1 MKNHTE
7 RHLITVHH
15 YRNLVWKHQLE
26 ISVPEIGNSSIS
38 EYTPEISGKNLFIAN
53 GYYSSNEIDIEDYS
67 LFLFL
72 FADVDNDDDDMRVAT
87 ILYHLGS
94 MPAILGMH
102 IPIIN
107 FISQTLEG
115 YDVNVEVVY
124 SSTNE
129 LT

>member
-72 FADVDNDDDDMRVAT
+72 FADVDNDDDDMRVST

>member
-53 GYYSSNEIDIEDYS
+53 GYYNSNEIDIEDYS

-124 SSTNE
+124 SSTDE
-129 LT
+129 